1 MKVNEFQKFLLKSAI
16 LMMACDNEIHNDE
29 ISELKNFADNTAYF
43 LDFEI
48 EKSLDILIK
57 SISENISENV
67 NLYVESLNK
76 IDLKERQK
84 NILLEIF
91 LKIIM
96 ADNII
101 DKNEVKFF
109 QQICNKLK
117 LQKDDLLINFPDFI
131 SIINQTEFIEIK
143 QEGAENAGE
152 NN

>member
-29 ISELKNFADNTAYF
+29 ISELKSFTDNTAYF

-48 EKSLDILIK
+48 EKTLDNLIK
-57 SISENISENV
+57 SISENISQNV

-76 IDLKERQK
+76 IDLKEKQK
-84 NILLEIF
+84 NILLEIL

-101 DKNEVKFF
+101 DKNEINFF